1 MALLPA
7 PPLRA
12 TSLNFTIEFANLPLA
27 FTFKKYQFTL
37 FLAVMQQS
45 VAHVQAM
52 GLQGST
58 TACVLTVDQ
67 RTGQLHAANLG
78 DSGFLVLGPAK
89 DEDVGTGSDCLH
101 LVVAACCSC

>member
-1 MALLPA
+1 
-7 PPLRA
+7 
-12 TSLNFTIEFANLPLA
+12 
-27 FTFKKYQFTL
+27 
-37 FLAVMQQS
+37 MQES
-45 VAHVQAM
+45 VEQVQAE

-89 DEDVGTGSDCLH
+89 EVEVRLG
-101 LVVAACCSC
+101 CSQLCAHV